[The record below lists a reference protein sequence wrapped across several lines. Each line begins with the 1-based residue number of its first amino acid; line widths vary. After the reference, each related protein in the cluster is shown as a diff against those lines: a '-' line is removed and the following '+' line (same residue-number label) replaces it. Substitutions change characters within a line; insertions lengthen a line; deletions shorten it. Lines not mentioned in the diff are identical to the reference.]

1 MCAQRSVEKYLV
13 LDAHCDSL
21 VRRWKRDDP
30 LDLADVDPIYQVDL
44 PRLRTGGGASTTR
57 P

>member
-1 MCAQRSVEKYLV
+1 MCAQRLVDRFLV

-30 LDLADVDPIYQVDL
+30 LDLADADSIY
-44 PRLRTGGGASTTR
+44 
-57 P
+57 